1 MKTPLIATVLLCAAS
16 FGFDRGAHAAPA
28 DSPSPSPGASPEAK
42 VTRYQGLL
50 LTTKVVGSRIRNLQS
65 EDIGTIDDLIFNPD
79 TGRVRF
85 AVLGVGGVL
94 GAGETKV
101 VVPWGAVGL
110 VKGTPGEAPSYV
122 IDAPKD
128 KLENAPR
135 FDPNNLTDLYARAAA
150 QPIFDYFDII
160 FFEDV
165 PAPGQKTAPT
175 GKSVTGT
182 PTPGPGG
189 SPTGNPMAEP
199 MGNPMVS
206 PSPGATGTGLGTS
219 MGNPVA
225 SPGTS
230 PSLSPT
236 PSPAR

>member
-1 MKTPLIATVLLCAAS
+1 MKTPLIATALLCAAW
-16 FGFDRGAHAAPA
+16 FGLSQGAQAAPA
-28 DSPSPSPGASPEAK
+28 ESPSPSPAASPEAK
-42 VTRYQGLL
+42 VTPYQGLL
-50 LTTKVVGSRIRNLQS
+50 LTTKVVGSHINNLQN

-85 AVLGVGGVL
+85 AVLGVGGFL

-110 VKGTPGEAPSYV
+110 VKGPPGEAPAYV

-128 KLENAPR
+128 KLANAPK
-135 FDPNNLTDLYARAAA
+135 FDPNKLTDLYASAAA
-150 QPIFDYFDII
+150 HPIFDYFGIV

-165 PAPGQKTAPT
+165 PAPGQTTGPT
-175 GKSVTGT
+175 GKAVTGT
-182 PTPGPGG
+182 PTPGPTAGA
-189 SPTGNPMAEP
+189 T
-199 MGNPMVS
+199 
-206 PSPGATGTGLGTS
+206 PGATGTGLGTS

-230 PSLSPT
+230 PSPSPT
-236 PSPAR
+236 ASPSR

>member
-16 FGFDRGAHAAPA
+16 VGFGQGAQAAPTA
-28 DSPSPSPGASPEAK
+28 SPSPSPGASPAAK
-42 VTRYQGLL
+42 VTPYQGLL
-50 LTTKVVGSRIRNLQS
+50 LTTKVVGSHIKNLQN

-85 AVLGVGGVL
+85 AVLGVGGFL

-110 VKGTPGEAPSYV
+110 VKGPPGEAPSYV
-122 IDAPKD
+122 IDATKD
-128 KLENAPR
+128 KLTNAPR
-135 FDPNNLTDLYARAAA
+135 FDPNKLTDLYARAAA
-150 QPIFDYFDII
+150 KPIFDYFDIV

-165 PAPGQKTAPT
+165 PAPGQTTAPT

-182 PTPGPGG
+182 PTPGAAVG
-189 SPTGNPMAEP
+189 P
-199 MGNPMVS
+199 MGNPMIS

-230 PSLSPT
+230 PSPSPT
-236 PSPAR
+236 ASPTR